1 MDNETQLFN
10 KRLLIRNKINTNLI
24 GKIPKCTKN
33 ISIPKNVNN
42 KNSNKKTLLPSK
54 QSSTSSLKNTNYN
67 SKKNSSRKSIPFIQ
81 TRNIHSSIQNFNQIL
96 QKKELKNNIYNR
108 IFSRDKIKN
117 EKNDE
122 SSNTSRK
129 NINIDH
135 LYNYKIEYYLL
146 KDNIQKILRNQ
157 IDKDNIDVTNKI
169 MGEIIIKLKK
179 IMEKI
184 NEHSIKNKEGKKKSN
199 IKEGYNKKLLTLY
212 EEKYNKEYEKLKDLS
227 DSNYINRIN
236 TELTEVQNRIN
247 YIEKENKELLLDN
260 QFNKTNKIFN
270 TIKLPNIKKT
280 KTINNIIKN
289 EENINMEKQLQNKIK
304 EYKNQIGQEL
314 LISKKIKDNEL
325 NLKKY
330 EEIINNLNIKYNTL
344 QNNFEKGIFTEEDN
358 LNECECENIYIKENL
373 PMVDVNVKNIDKN
386 NNEINI
392 IDENISEE
400 KDKGKKKPKNELVL
414 IEKKRISKINKKN
427 ELISLLDK
435 KSNDDIPKNKDKD
448 TKNKNKNITLDD
460 ISKFEENH
468 NILSLPCPTSKKKNL
483 SCANVT
489 SNINISNNK
498 TIKELILKNLDQKE
512 KEEKALINI
521 HENDTLSSNKFK
533 HIKLKPNFSFNND
546 YYLFK
551 DEKIKKIPKLQSSVE
566 NKSKKIVNLYNNNN
580 KDKEELINESINIDE
595 SSTKNNDTNN
605 KNNEYLIKLN
615 YNFNSNNNNNS
626 NIITK
631 ITNDKD
637 DINNSFSEINSKRI
651 MKKRKNPDL
660 IGRNLISNNINNMI
674 IMPSTKN
681 KNNQINK
688 EEEEKKNDHFSTYGE
703 QREKVLNTIMY
714 DDIVEQGSIL

>member
-1 MDNETQLFN
+1 MDNETQLLN

-42 KNSNKKTLLPSK
+42 KNTNKKTLLPSK

-67 SKKNSSRKSIPFIQ
+67 SKKNYSRKSIPFIQ
-81 TRNIHSSIQNFNQIL
+81 TRNIHSSIQNFNQML
-96 QKKELKNNIYNR
+96 QKKALNNNIYNR

-184 NEHSIKNKEGKKKSN
+184 NEHSIKNKEGKKKLN

-212 EEKYNKEYEKLKDLS
+212 EEKYNKEYEKLKELS

-344 QNNFEKGIFTEEDN
+344 QNNFEKGIFNEEDN
-358 LNECECENIYIKENL
+358 LNECENIYIKENL
-373 PMVDVNVKNIDKN
+373 PMVNVKNIDKN

-392 IDENISEE
+392 IDENILEE

-435 KSNDDIPKNKDKD
+435 NSNDDIPKNKD

-468 NILSLPCPTSKKKNL
+468 NILSLPYPTSKKKNL

-566 NKSKKIVNLYNNNN
+566 NKSKKIVNLYNNN

-605 KNNEYLIKLN
+605 KNNENLTKLN
-615 YNFNSNNNNNS
+615 YNFNSNNNNS

-660 IGRNLISNNINNMI
+660 IGRNLINNINNMI